1 MHYFTMNWKVKYIQE
16 LLRKK
21 IGGAKHNFFK
31 KIKLKSRKQFCM
43 YKKQGNIKDR
53 QTHILQ

>member
-1 MHYFTMNWKVKYIQE
+1 MNWKVKYIQE